1 MLGLHC
7 AVWYYIFTWLYFVSG
22 SVVFENEAER
32 LKTPEVRKPTT
43 RYIESR
49 RQKIRSLVEKY
60 DALKAK
66 IMKRRA
72 EWHEL

>member
-1 MLGLHC
+1 MLCGIY
-7 AVWYYIFTWLYFVSG
+7 VFRWLFFVSE
-22 SVVFENEAER
+22 SVVFENEAEK
-32 LKTPEVRKPTT
+32 LETPEDRKPTT
-43 RYIESR
+43 RYIQSKRE
-49 RQKIRSLVEKY
+49 KIRRIVEKY